1 MMRTAYFLL
10 DARVR
15 ALRSDLIRDWRHLP
29 ADGANEYRVDHLL
42 AAVAFVAEERGMQE
56 CVSQRARETTLRLID
71 LTAEN
76 DALRADAERLDWL
89 ESKGCLDINLW
100 RKGHSAPA
108 WSVYLPEEAREAF
121 GAPTLRAALDAAR
134 HPTGGTNNAQ

>member
-15 ALRSDLIRDWRHLP
+15 DLRSDLIRDWRHLP
-29 ADGANEYRVDHLL
+29 TTDAIEYRVDELL

-56 CVSQRARETTLRLID
+56 CVSQRARETTLRLAT

-76 DALRADAERLDWL
+76 DALRDECDSLVKRLTD
-89 ESKGCLDINLW
+89 EKI
-100 RKGHSAPA
+100 
-108 WSVYLPEEAREAF
+108 F
-121 GAPTLRAALDAAR
+121 GASQRDALRETVARLTVADTDALTALILATDEVAR
-134 HPTGGTNNAQ
+134 LKVEKSALSPAP